1 MLKQW
6 KGKKSKVSEFF
17 LDCLFTRPFVTWVQQ
32 IKTEMESCWEQ
43 WPLQVT
49 WWSFLFRSS
58 TGRALTGSQQ
68 GGLWVSQGCCISL
81 SLSLRRRG
89 ASAWRCHWS
98 AYDPALPSCN
108 HQSHVRKVLFQIG
121 RPVPPAA
128 SGANSTGRI
137 TGAAANLWE
146 CGLYKHR
153 KKKNV
158 KKKQKKIN
166 THTLWWKPQSEGS
179 LRFLEHRLNNELS
192 VSDTHRG
199 HTWWDCRG
207 RRRELF
213 FLSSES
219 DLCLRTSWLTVFLS
233 RLPGWVTHAV
243 VNGDWTMTSTSCR
256 PREPGVTWSELPAA
270 SYGTRKLKK
279 QKQNQPVRR
288 LYTS

>member
-32 IKTEMESCWEQ
+32 IKAEMESCWEQ

-81 SLSLRRRG
+81 SLSLSLRR
-89 ASAWRCHWS
+89 RCHWS

-137 TGAAANLWE
+137 TGAAAKLWE

-158 KKKQKKIN
+158 KKKQKKS
-166 THTLWWKPQSEGS
+166 THTHLVVKASEWGKS
-179 LRFLEHRLNNELS
+179 
-192 VSDTHRG
+192 T
-199 HTWWDCRG
+199 
-207 RRRELF
+207 
-213 FLSSES
+213 
-219 DLCLRTSWLTVFLS
+219 
-233 RLPGWVTHAV
+233 LPGTSAQQWAV
-243 VNGDWTMTSTSCR
+243 SQWHTPR
-256 PREPGVTWSELPAA
+256 PHVMGL
-270 SYGTRKLKK
+270 
-279 QKQNQPVRR
+279 
-288 LYTS
+288 